1 MIGLT
6 PLKTEIPLQLEL
18 KERRRRQR
26 GKVYQ
31 YADYEEFKDNR
42 YILLKTFK
50 YEYDCIKQ
58 PKKPRNVKLIP
69 LRRLF
74 GTDLSLLYLLPCCSV
89 QLQVTDFHGQ
99 LTTLEKKIHFLILIF
114 NLACV

>member
-18 KERRRRQR
+18 KERRRQR

-89 QLQVTDFHGQ
+89 QLQATDFHGQ